1 MATWN
6 PVRAFNDFAA
16 RSPARWQQAACV
28 LIAVFLP
35 VSAWQ
40 DRGAIVGLIAFA
52 VYTPLFLVGAFRHAR
67 VLAWSARRPVLDAA
81 LFVPLVFV
89 PVATLTDLSL
99 AVCALIALGVGALLT
114 LLVLRRTRAR
124 AGG

>member
-6 PVRAFNDFAA
+6 PVRAFNDFAG
-16 RSPARWQQAACV
+16 RPPARWQQVACV

-40 DRGAIVGLIAFA
+40 DRGAVVGLVAFA
-52 VYTPLFLVGAFRHAR
+52 VYTPVFLAGAFRHAR
-67 VLAWSARRPVLDAA
+67 LLKWSARWPVLDAA

-99 AVCALIALGVGALLT
+99 GVCALVALAAGALLV